1 MSISASSGS
10 GETPAALEAQYVVA
24 VLKKA
29 NDTQKSQA
37 QGLLDLVKQSTPPQ
51 REGVG
56 SLIDVY
62 A

>member
-1 MSISASSGS
+1 MSISAISGS
-10 GETPAALEAQYVVA
+10 SHSTAALDVQRQVA
-24 VLKKA
+24 VMKKTMDA
-29 NDTQKSQA
+29 QEAQA
-37 QGLLDLVKQSTPPQ
+37 QGLVELVKQSAPQ